1 MISSNLEAMLA
12 KKQKKKNVF
21 TFLLGIRQQQ
31 QKKKETSVFHL
42 IFLPLN
48 FYFL

>member
-12 KKQKKKNVF
+12 KKQKKKCIHILAWDK
-21 TFLLGIRQQQ
+21 TTTT
-31 QKKKETSVFHL
+31 KKKETSVFPL
-42 IFLPLN
+42 LFLLLN